1 MNIAEDFLILRKQV
15 SKDHFSD
22 NELKV
27 LFKENKFDVVDTLMV
42 IEERLTGRVD
52 YRLLETH
59 VERSEVETKIAEL
72 RMIANDKDAAI
83 NAKKA
88 K

>member
-15 SKDHFSD
+15 AKDHFSD

-27 LFKENKFDVVDTLMV
+27 IFKENKFDVVNTLMAV
-42 IEERLTGRVD
+42 EERLTGRVD

-59 VERSEVETKIAEL
+59 VERSEVEKKIAEL

-83 NAKKA
+83 NAKKN
-88 K
+88 

>member
-15 SKDHFSD
+15 AKDHLSD

-27 LFKENKFDVVDTLMV
+27 IFKENKFDVVNTLMAV
-42 IEERLTGRVD
+42 EERLTGRVD

-59 VERSEVETKIAEL
+59 VERSEVEKKIAEL

-83 NAKKA
+83 NAKKN
-88 K
+88 

>member
-59 VERSEVETKIAEL
+59 VERSEVERKIGEL
-72 RMIANDKDAAI
+72 RMMANDKDAAI
-83 NAKKA
+83 NAKKT
-88 K
+88 

>member
-27 LFKENKFDVVDTLMV
+27 LFKENKFDVVNTLMV
-42 IEERLTGRVD
+42 VEERLTGRVD

-59 VERSEVETKIAEL
+59 VERSEVEKKIAEL
-72 RMIANDKDAAI
+72 RVIVNEKDAI
-83 NAKKA
+83 LNAKNPK
-88 K
+88 